1 MKNNS
6 LEYTKQHL
14 EEKLLSKFFLRKK
27 RKKGRK
33 RAAVKTERLT
43 SYLTEHVSL

>member
-27 RKKGRK
+27 KEKKAEKGQ
-33 RAAVKTERLT
+33 L
-43 SYLTEHVSL
+43 